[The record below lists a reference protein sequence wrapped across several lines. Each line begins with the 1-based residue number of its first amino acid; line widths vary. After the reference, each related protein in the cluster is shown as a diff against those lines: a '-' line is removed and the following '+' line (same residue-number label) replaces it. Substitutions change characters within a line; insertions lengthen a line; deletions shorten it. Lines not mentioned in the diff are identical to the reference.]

1 LGYSVAN
8 VLEKGYLKK
17 FCSLMLNA
25 TRTMWERSLGIAP
38 KHFNVGES
46 NFMLQGATSALLEIT
61 ILLFAKNAH

>member
-1 LGYSVAN
+1 
-8 VLEKGYLKK
+8 
-17 FCSLMLNA
+17 
-25 TRTMWERSLGIAP
+25 MWERSLGVAP